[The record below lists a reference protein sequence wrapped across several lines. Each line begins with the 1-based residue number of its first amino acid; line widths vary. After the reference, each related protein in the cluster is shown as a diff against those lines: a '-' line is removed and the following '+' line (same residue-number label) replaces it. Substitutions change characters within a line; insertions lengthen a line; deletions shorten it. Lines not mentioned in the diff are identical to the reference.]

1 MGRFKQIDIDS
12 KIEKQNAEDLH
23 RLAAQAERAGVRVLV
38 DHTTGAH
45 IATSATDATACYT
58 VSVVGG
64 CTCRG
69 FTYWSRCTHHS
80 LLLAQLGLLPD
91 QDPPPAMGHD
101 LTDTQLVILKADAMK
116 RHALYGEPLVN
127 PVTGE
132 TIAA

>member
-1 MGRFKQIDIDS
+1 MGQFKQIAIS
-12 KIEKQNAEDLH
+12 RQIAIQNAEDLH
-23 RLAAQAERAGVRVLV
+23 RLAAQAERAGVRILV

-45 IATSATDATACYT
+45 IATSATDATACYA

-64 CTCRG
+64 CGCRG
-69 FTYWSRCTHHS
+69 YTYWGRCTHHS
-80 LLLAQLGLLPD
+80 LLLAQLGVLPD
-91 QDPPPAMGHD
+91 QDPPPALGHG
-101 LTDTQLVILKADAMK
+101 LSDTQLVILKADAMK

>member
-1 MGRFKQIDIDS
+1 MGYMKQIDIDRH
-12 KIEKQNAEDLH
+12 ITRQNAEDLH
-23 RLAAQAERAGVRVLV
+23 RLAAQAERAGVRILI
-38 DHTTGAH
+38 DHSTGAH

-58 VSVVGG
+58 VSVDGG

-69 FTYWSRCTHHS
+69 YTYWSRCQHHS

-91 QDPPPAMGHD
+91 QDPPPAMGHG
-101 LTDTQLVILKADAMK
+101 LSDTELVFLKADAMK

>member
-1 MGRFKQIDIDS
+1 MGHFKHLEIDRQIAR
-12 KIEKQNAEDLH
+12 QNADDLH
-23 RLAAQAERAGVRVLV
+23 RLAAQAERAGVRILV

-58 VSVVGG
+58 VSAGGG

-69 FTYWSRCTHHS
+69 FTFWNRCSHHS

-91 QDPPPAMGHD
+91 QDPPPAMGYG
-101 LTDTQLVILKADAMK
+101 LTDRQLVVLKADAMK

>member
-1 MGRFKQIDIDS
+1 MGQFKQIAIS
-12 KIEKQNAEDLH
+12 RQIARQNAEDLH
-23 RLAAQAERAGVRVLV
+23 RLATQGELAGVKILL
-38 DHTTGAH
+38 DHRH
-45 IATSATDATACYT
+45 NQHVATSATDPTSCYT
-58 VSVVGG
+58 VSVGAG

-69 FTYWSRCTHHS
+69 YTYWSRCQHHS

-91 QDPPPAMGHD
+91 QDPPPALGHGF
-101 LTDTQLVILKADAMK
+101 TDRQLVLLKADAMK

>member
-1 MGRFKQIDIDS
+1 MGHFKQIAIS
-12 KIEKQNAEDLH
+12 RQIAIQNAEDLH
-23 RLAAQAERAGVRVLV
+23 RLAAQAERAGVRILV

-45 IATSATDATACYT
+45 IATSATDATACYVVT
-58 VSVVGG
+58 VGGG

-69 FTYWSRCTHHS
+69 FTYWGRCTHHS

-91 QDPPPAMGHD
+91 QDPPPALGHG
-101 LTDTQLVILKADAMK
+101 LSDTQLVVLKADAMK

>member
-1 MGRFKQIDIDS
+1 MGHFKQIDIS
-12 KIEKQNAEDLH
+12 RQIARQNAEDLH
-23 RLAAQAERAGVRVLV
+23 RLAAQAERAGVRILV

-45 IATSATDATACYT
+45 IATSATDTTACYT
-58 VSVVGG
+58 VSVGGG

-69 FTYWSRCTHHS
+69 YTYWGRCTHHS

-91 QDPPPAMGHD
+91 QDPPPAMGHG
-101 LTDTQLVILKADAMK
+101 LSDTQLVILKADAMK